1 LEQIKGYFRSMETV
15 LRAMPNAEIEA
26 AVELLLAAYQADRQV
41 ILVGNGGSAATAS
54 HFACD
59 LSKGTCQP
67 GHRPC
72 RVIALTD
79 NVPLLTAWA
88 NDVSYDE
95 VFARQL
101 DALVNP
107 DDVLVAISGSG
118 NSPNVLNAV
127 RVARERGAV
136 TIGLTGGSGGALRL
150 LVDLCITIPT
160 GEMSFIEDCHLMVA
174 HLISRC
180 FREETARA
188 VPSAALGGMVP
199 EHLQAGE

>member
-1 LEQIKGYFRSMETV
+1 MEAV
-15 LRAMPNAEIEA
+15 LRAMPNAEIAA
-26 AVELLLAAYQADRQV
+26 AVDQLLAAYQADRQV
-41 ILVGNGGSAATAS
+41 MLVGNGGSAATAS
-54 HFACD
+54 HFAGD
-59 LSKGTCQP
+59 LSKGTRQP
-67 GHRPC
+67 GHRPW

-150 LVDLCITIPT
+150 LVDLCITVPT

-174 HLISRC
+174 HLIVSC
-180 FREETARA
+180 CLKEEAARA
-188 VPSAALGGMVP
+188 VPSAALGGRVP
-199 EHLQAGE
+199 MYLQDPA